1 MIGNQLR
8 NPRAKERM
16 DSRHTG
22 LPRDTSGD
30 DDNFGASKSLLD
42 AVDTVSTSIYTFS
55 FTKDLLVLLETL
67 DGRVGVDVGNVSGNT
82 GSTSDVV
89 EGKASNTRV
98 LLEEERHGLTDT
110 TYSHRNG
117 SRGCTR
123 MD

>member
-1 MIGNQLR
+1 MTISA
-8 NPRAKERM
+8 PVRA
-16 DSRHTG
+16 
-22 LPRDTSGD
+22 
-30 DDNFGASKSLLD
+30 SLMLWIPYQHPF
-42 AVDTVSTSIYTFS
+42 IYTFS